1 MKRDSRIKKAK
12 DKRRRQAGQ
21 NLVELTV
28 TLPFV
33 LLLILFLIEVV
44 RVSFTYQS
52 TSIAARQGAEFAAVY
67 HSTAMGLQQMKRT
80 LAASGLTASTTTVT
94 QVANTHGYEA
104 SVKVTYTP
112 LFTMSIPLIGGPST
126 KVTPGTFDIAFT
138 AVPDSGLY

>member
-1 MKRDSRIKKAK
+1 MKPDSCIKKATG
-12 DKRRRQAGQ
+12 KRRRQAGQ
-21 NLVELTV
+21 NLVELTM

-33 LLLILFLIEVV
+33 LLLIFFLIEVV

-80 LAASGLTASTTTVT
+80 LAASGMTASTTTVT

-104 SVKVTYTP
+104 SVTVKYAP
-112 LFTMSIPLIGGPST
+112 LFTMSIPLMGGSNT
-126 KVTPGTFDIAFT
+126 NVSPGSFDIAFT